1 MSSRHADDHGEYL
14 RLGCAATQRLLASRF
29 ASQFQAATAVGNVYS
44 LASFRGTV
52 VRVTGRRC
60 FCAHSVDICVEARFP
75 QARTPYRESAHNS
88 RFCFARVG
96 LGRDA
101 RRAAEVE

>member
-44 LASFRGTV
+44 LASFPGDRGM
-52 VRVTGRRC
+52 
-60 FCAHSVDICVEARFP
+60 
-75 QARTPYRESAHNS
+75 
-88 RFCFARVG
+88 
-96 LGRDA
+96 RD
-101 RRAAEVE
+101 RS